1 MPGSGRRRRAR
12 PGYLGPDAA
21 DVVACDDEQLGGG
34 VGAEVG
40 ESAYWLTMDRDPL
53 ADLPAD
59 TRREI
64 IAEVR
69 AVLDVEAATAEDL
82 VRSAEP
88 LWDAM
93 ERAGGLVDSWGG
105 GEFSYLFPRVLAFIR
120 SGAVGG

>member
-1 MPGSGRRRRAR
+1 
-12 PGYLGPDAA
+12 
-21 DVVACDDEQLGGG
+21 VN
-34 VGAEVG
+34 
-40 ESAYWLTMDRDPL
+40 RDSL

-59 TRREI
+59 TRREVV
-64 IAEVR
+64 AEVR

-105 GEFSYLFPRVLAFIR
+105 GEFCYVFPRVLAFIR